1 MRVVVGGRRLYKL
14 NVLLVVLLL
23 WCIPW
28 WLYNRFILTKDFHP
42 MSSVKWD
49 ATPRWLSCAIPYVS
63 RDPEKDDC
71 AAVKLDG
78 WSVGH
83 VLIYAT
89 VGMVLPGQWAAVL
102 GISIL
107 FEAFEYV
114 VGWRARWLMDP
125 ATNLVGYA
133 IGHAD
138 LFSFLGLRPL
148 WGGASLKKQKLNQNP
163 MASHLPL
170 ICSHRHPTGISQA
183 SHRHR
188 VQRPRLPWV

>member
-28 WLYNRFILTKDFHP
+28 WLYNRFIRTKEFHP
-42 MSSVKWD
+42 MGSLKWE

-63 RDPEKDDC
+63 RDAERDDC
-71 AAVKLDG
+71 AAVKLDA

-89 VGMVLPGQWAAVL
+89 VAMVLPGQWAAVL
-102 GISIL
+102 AISIL
-107 FEAFEYV
+107 CEAFEYA

-125 ATNLVGYA
+125 ATNIVGYA
-133 IGHAD
+133 IGHALWHID
-138 LFSFLGLRPL
+138 LSKTVPALSTRTATAVASAGLALALFLNRPSMTTFSLF
-148 WGGASLKKQKLNQNP
+148 
-163 MASHLPL
+163 
-170 ICSHRHPTGISQA
+170 
-183 SHRHR
+183 
-188 VQRPRLPWV
+188 